1 VLAKKGMIFVGAAG
15 TGKTT
20 IIANYFTG
28 LDKDATLTSSM
39 NFNSYTDSPA
49 LQVVIEGSVDKRAGR
64 TFGPPPSKTLIYFL
78 DDMNM
83 PYLDK
88 YGT

>member
-1 VLAKKGMIFVGAAG
+1 MIFVGAAG

-49 LQVVIEGSVDKRAGR
+49 L
-64 TFGPPPSKTLIYFL
+64 
-78 DDMNM
+78 
-83 PYLDK
+83 
-88 YGT
+88 